1 MNRTIPKPLPRPLPR
16 PLQRVALHDI
26 GERQQELL
34 NLALRGPVALID
46 QEQVAGVLLSPAQ
59 WQAII
64 TTLEAARECLASLEA
79 IQALAAAPLPD
90 SND

>member
-1 MNRTIPKPLPRPLPR
+1 MNRTIPRTIPS

-34 NLALRGPVALID
+34 NLARRGPVALIE
-46 QEQVAGVLLSPAQ
+46 QEQVAGVFLSPAQ

-64 TTLEAARECLASLEA
+64 ATLEAAKECLASLEA
-79 IQALAAAPLPD
+79 IQSLAAAP
-90 SND
+90 